1 MEHMGV
7 ALFMMLLYMG
17 CGLVSKA
24 IFEKYCEVLFEDWR
38 FAEAI
43 AILMATVWP
52 LGWVLMILIGLGHL
66 AQIILSNIVWA
77 VKVLAHHFRQAVRG
91 EQ

>member
-43 AILMATVWP
+43 AILMAAVWP
-52 LGWVLMILIGLGHL
+52 LGWILMILIGLGHL
-66 AQIILSNIVWA
+66 ALIIVTNITWA
-77 VKVLAHHFRQAVRG
+77 FRVLAQHYRQAEKG